1 MAELKQFL
9 FFNTNRVFLDRSRLQ
24 IYTDNLDYH
33 FESMQMIC
41 VGSDSVIKVNITT
54 NWWSPSLMLVKDE
67 RIMEMTA
74 DMALIVLVS
83 KKMRFWAEDGLQSGL
98 QKCSNCKRLFTI

>member
-9 FFNTNRVFLDRSRLQ
+9 FFNTNTGCFWIVADYKY
-24 IYTDNLDYH
+24 YTDNLDYH

-74 DMALIVLVS
+74 DMSLIVLVS
-83 KKMRFWAEDGLQSGL
+83 KKNEVLGRRWAAKWLAEVQQL
-98 QKCSNCKRLFTI
+98 

>member
-1 MAELKQFL
+1 M
-9 FFNTNRVFLDRSRLQ
+9 FLDRSRLQ

-67 RIMEMTA
+67 RIMEVTA

-83 KKMRFWAEDGLQSGL
+83 KKNEVLGRRWAAKWLAEVQQL
-98 QKCSNCKRLFTI
+98 

>member
-1 MAELKQFL
+1 
-9 FFNTNRVFLDRSRLQ
+9 
-24 IYTDNLDYH
+24 
-33 FESMQMIC
+33 MIC

-83 KKMRFWAEDGLQSGL
+83 KINEVLGRRWAAKWLAEVQQL
-98 QKCSNCKRLFTI
+98 

>member
-1 MAELKQFL
+1 
-9 FFNTNRVFLDRSRLQ
+9 
-24 IYTDNLDYH
+24 
-33 FESMQMIC
+33 
-41 VGSDSVIKVNITT
+41 
-54 NWWSPSLMLVKDE
+54 MLVKDE

-98 QKCSNCKRLFTI
+98 QKCSNCKQLFSI

>member
-1 MAELKQFL
+1 M
-9 FFNTNRVFLDRSRLQ
+9 
-24 IYTDNLDYH
+24 IY
-33 FESMQMIC
+33 

-74 DMALIVLVS
+74 NMALIVLVS
-83 KKMRFWAEDGLQSGL
+83 KKNEVLGRRWVAKWLAEVQQLSAAFHHMRFTSCMHRMVSV
-98 QKCSNCKRLFTI
+98 KSP

>member
-1 MAELKQFL
+1 M
-9 FFNTNRVFLDRSRLQ
+9 FLDRSRLQ

-54 NWWSPSLMLVKDE
+54 TWWSPSLMLVKDE

-98 QKCSNCKRLFTI
+98 QKCSNCKQLFSI

>member
-1 MAELKQFL
+1 M
-9 FFNTNRVFLDRSRLQ
+9 FLDRSRLQ

-41 VGSDSVIKVNITT
+41 VGSDNVIKVNITT
-54 NWWSPSLMLVKDE
+54 TWWSPSLMLVKDE

-98 QKCSNCKRLFTI
+98 QKCSNRKQLFTI

>member
-1 MAELKQFL
+1 
-9 FFNTNRVFLDRSRLQ
+9 
-24 IYTDNLDYH
+24 
-33 FESMQMIC
+33 MIC

-54 NWWSPSLMLVKDE
+54 TWWSPSLMLVKDE

-83 KKMRFWAEDGLQSGL
+83 
-98 QKCSNCKRLFTI
+98 